1 MINILYMDEYMIT
14 EWNKLWEM
22 GQYSYKIYILYMDK
36 YKINILY
43 MNKYMII
50 K

>member
-1 MINILYMDEYMIT
+1 
-14 EWNKLWEM
+14 M
-22 GQYSYKIYILYMDK
+22 GQYSYKIYILFMDK

-43 MNKYMII
+43 MNKYIKYIII